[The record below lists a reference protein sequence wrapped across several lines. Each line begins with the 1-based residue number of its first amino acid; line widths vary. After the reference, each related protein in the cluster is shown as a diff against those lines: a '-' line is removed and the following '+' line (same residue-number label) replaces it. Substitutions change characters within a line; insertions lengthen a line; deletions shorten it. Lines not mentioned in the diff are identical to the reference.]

1 MSSRIQTQLS
11 VGLVLVIS
19 LICSGCAS
27 YAGADKP
34 SRERLEKTATEVN
47 KLAPVEWLGDAS
59 SSLPSTD
66 WVNDF
71 NSEQLSTIVAT
82 ALLENTDVRIA
93 QARWRAATAS
103 AVSGKAGLLPDISAT
118 ARASRTEFENNELLD
133 SSNYTLVPAISWEAD
148 VWGRVRNIAAAS
160 ERDREASRADFAGVR
175 LSIAATVA
183 QSWFDLIETHL
194 QLELSK
200 KEVRTQSRALALT
213 QRRFYGGVSGSS
225 DVRLAKSSLANAE
238 ATLASREQAKAA
250 TARRLEI
257 LLRKYPA
264 NALSIPADLPEL
276 PALDAAGQPID
287 IFSKRPDLLASEQ
300 RMQAAGIRV
309 NIARKNLLPRL
320 TLTGSGNLG
329 GDNADDLFDV
339 DTLFSNIAA
348 GLAAPIFNAG
358 SLRAEVRRNE
368 AVLQQQLESYVGVA
382 LNAYLEVE
390 NALDAE
396 QRLLQREQAL
406 RTSLT
411 EAERAEERLELRYSE
426 GLASILQLLDAQS
439 RAIAAEGQLINAR
452 KERLNNRIR
461 LHLALGGGD
470 LGQLPEQEEE

>member
-1 MSSRIQTQLS
+1 MC
-11 VGLVLVIS
+11 LVN
-19 LICSGCAS
+19 SGCAS
-27 YAGADKP
+27 YAGADKN
-34 SRERLEKTATEVN
+34 SRERLSQITTEIN
-47 KLAPVEWLGDAS
+47 TLAADEWLGITPD
-59 SSLPSTD
+59 SLPSTD
-66 WVNDF
+66 WVGDF
-71 NSEQLSTIVAT
+71 SNEQLSSIIAT
-82 ALLENTDVRIA
+82 ALTENTDIRIA
-93 QARWRAATAS
+93 QARWQAANAS
-103 AVSGKAGLLPDISAT
+103 AISNSAGLLPDISAT
-118 ARASRTEFENNELLD
+118 ASASRTEFENNSLLD
-133 SSNYTLVPAISWEAD
+133 SSSYTLMPAISWEAD

-160 ERDREASRADFAGVR
+160 ERDGEASRADYAAVR

-183 QSWFDLIETHL
+183 QNWFDLIETHL

-250 TARRLEI
+250 AARRLEI

-264 NALSIPADLPEL
+264 NELEIPADLPEL
-276 PALDAAGQPID
+276 PTLKGSGQPID
-287 IFSKRPDLLASEQ
+287 IFSKRPDLLASEH

-309 NIARKNLLPRL
+309 NVARKNLLPRL
-320 TLTGSGNLG
+320 TLTGNGNLG
-329 GDNADDLFDV
+329 GNNSDDLFDI
-339 DTLFSNIAA
+339 DTLFTNIAA

-368 AVLQQQLESYVGVA
+368 AQLQQQLEAYIGDA

-396 QRLLQREQAL
+396 QRLQQREEAL

-411 EAERAEERLELRYSE
+411 EAQRAEERLVIRYSE

-439 RAIAAEGQLINAR
+439 RAITAEGQLINAR
-452 KERLNNRIR
+452 KERLNNRVR

-470 LGQLPEQEEE
+470 LGQLPEQEEQ

>member
-1 MSSRIQTQLS
+1 MSRTTTEAA
-11 VGLVLVIS
+11 S
-19 LICSGCAS
+19 L
-27 YAGADKP
+27 
-34 SRERLEKTATEVN
+34 
-47 KLAPVEWLGDAS
+47 AS
-59 SSLPSTD
+59 SEWHGTASSTLPSTD
-66 WVNDF
+66 WVSDF
-71 NSEQLSTIVAT
+71 NSEQLNSIVAT
-82 ALLENTDVRIA
+82 ALSENTDIRIA
-93 QARWRAATAS
+93 QARWQAATAS
-103 AVSGKAGLLPDISAT
+103 AVSSSAGLLPDISAT
-118 ARASRTEFENNELLD
+118 ARASRTEFENNALQD
-133 SSNYTLVPAISWEAD
+133 SNSYTLEPAISWEAD

-160 ERDREASRADFAGVR
+160 KHDRDASRADYAGVR

-250 TARRLEI
+250 AARRLEI

-264 NALSIPADLPEL
+264 NGLTIPTDLPEL
-276 PALDAAGQPID
+276 PALKAAGQPID
-287 IFSKRPDLLASEQ
+287 IFSKRPDMLAAEQ
-300 RMQAAGIRV
+300 RMLAAGIRV
-309 NIARKNLLPRL
+309 NVARKNLLPRL
-320 TLTGSGNLG
+320 TLSASGNLG
-329 GDNADDLFDV
+329 GDNSDNLFDT
-339 DTLFSNIAA
+339 DSLFTNIAA

-368 AVLQQQLESYVGVA
+368 AVLQQQLEAYIGDA
-382 LNAYLEVE
+382 LSAYLEVE

-396 QRLLQREQAL
+396 QRLHQREQAL

-411 EAERAEERLELRYSE
+411 EAELAEERLETRYSE

-439 RAIAAEGQLINAR
+439 RAIAAEAQLIDAR
-452 KERLNNRIR
+452 KERLNNRVR

-470 LGQLPEQEEE
+470 LGQLPEQEE

>member
-1 MSSRIQTQLS
+1 MA
-11 VGLVLVIS
+11 IS
-19 LICSGCAS
+19 IISSGCAS
-27 YAGADKP
+27 YSGADKS
-34 SRERLEKTATEVN
+34 SREQLSNTATEIN
-47 KLAPVEWLGDAS
+47 NLSPEEWLGDAS
-59 SSLPSTD
+59 GTLPSTD
-66 WVNDF
+66 WVSDF
-71 NSEQLSTIVAT
+71 NSEQLKSIVAT
-82 ALLENTDVRIA
+82 ALTENTDVRIA
-93 QARWRAATAS
+93 QARWRAASAS
-103 AVSGKAGLLPDISAT
+103 AVSGSAGLLPDISAT
-118 ARASRTEFENNELLD
+118 ARASRTEFENNALLD
-133 SSNYTLVPAISWEAD
+133 SSSYTLVPAISWEAD

-160 ERDREASRADFAGVR
+160 ESDREASRADYAGVR

-200 KEVRTQSRALALT
+200 KEVRTQSRALSLT

-238 ATLASREQAKAA
+238 ATLASREQIKAA

-264 NALSIPADLPEL
+264 NELTIPADLPEL
-276 PALDAAGQPID
+276 PALQAAGQPVD

-300 RMQAAGIRV
+300 RMLAAGIRV
-309 NIARKNLLPRL
+309 NVARKNLLPRL
-320 TLTGSGNLG
+320 TLTANGNLG
-329 GDNADDLFDV
+329 GNDADDLFDT

-368 AVLQQQLESYVGVA
+368 AQLQQQLEAYIGDA
-382 LNAYLEVE
+382 MNAYLEVE

-452 KERLNNRIR
+452 KERLNNRVR
-461 LHLALGGGD
+461 LHLALGGGN